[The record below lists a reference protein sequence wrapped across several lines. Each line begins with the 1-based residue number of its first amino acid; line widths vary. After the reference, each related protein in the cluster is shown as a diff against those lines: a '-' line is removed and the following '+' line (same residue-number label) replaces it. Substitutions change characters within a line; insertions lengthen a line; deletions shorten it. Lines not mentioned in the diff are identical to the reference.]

1 VAGLEAGRRLG
12 VAHWGR
18 WAGWATVAVVMALS
32 FIGSTRPAAA
42 ATDQT
47 ATTTVTIPSSPSI
60 TVPGSLTTIPASGTP
75 TTAAPSVAQTPAAP
89 SAPPAP
95 NASGSG
101 TGSVSINLGNAVTK
115 PSESLEIIIALT
127 LLSIAPALLIMM
139 TSFTRVIIVLSLT
152 RQALGLQTVPP
163 NQVLAGLALFI
174 SLFIMSP
181 TISQMNQKAVQPY
194 LNHKITA
201 DAAYKAAQAPLKTW
215 MLKQTRQSELAV
227 FIDASP
233 GPKPKNPADVSMAT
247 LIPAFILSEIKA
259 AFIIGFVIFIPF
271 LVIDLIVSSSLMSM
285 GMMMLPPVLVSLP
298 FKILLF
304 VLVDGWAL
312 VVKSLIMSY
321 R

>member
-1 VAGLEAGRRLG
+1 VSRLG
-12 VAHWGR
+12 A
-18 WAGWATVAVVMALS
+18 WAGWATVAAVMVLS

-42 ATDQT
+42 DPTTPTT
-47 ATTTVTIPSSPSI
+47 AVTIPASPSI
-60 TVPGSLTTIPASGTP
+60 TVPDSLTTIPPAGTP
-75 TTAAPSVAQTPAAP
+75 TTAAPSDAPTPPAPAAP
-89 SAPPAP
+89 SAPA
-95 NASGSG
+95 ASGSG
-101 TGSVSINLGNAVTK
+101 SGSVSINLGNAITK

-174 SLFIMSP
+174 SLFIMGP

-201 DAAYKAAQAPLKTW
+201 DAAYTAAQAPLKTW
-215 MLKQTRQSELAV
+215 MLKQTRQSELEV
-227 FIDASP
+227 FIGAST
-233 GPKPKNPADVSMAT
+233 GPKPKTPADVGMAT

-312 VVKSLIMSY
+312 VVKSLITSY